1 MNASV
6 QKEESMVMQKKMIGE
21 HFEVSL
27 GTQPPRLGLSAE
39 VHGHASPG
47 GGLV

>member
-21 HFEVSL
+21 HFETLARAPESGRKV
-27 GTQPPRLGLSAE
+27 T
-39 VHGHASPG
+39 V
-47 GGLV
+47 